1 MSKKEAPETVMLYA
15 VAWED
20 GRPRVVSVEAENRPA
35 SFRLKWK
42 NRGAFDEFNLQ
53 RAFHHREVVG
63 HPERQR
69 LHIGL
74 DPVDAVHL
82 VFEDRKMKEANL
94 EARLLAVRREL
105 TELSVLGMAE
115 AKVVP

>member
-1 MSKKEAPETVMLYA
+1 MPKKEAPETVMLYA

-20 GRPRVVSVEAENRPA
+20 GRPRVVSVEADNRPA
-35 SFRLKWK
+35 SFRPKW
-42 NRGAFDEFNLQ
+42 RLGVFDEFSRQ

-74 DPVDAVHL
+74 APVDAVHL

-94 EARLLAVRREL
+94 EARLLEVRREL